1 MSSDSRHAVKKT
13 LAIIF
18 MGFCARLAQPALAEG
33 GISIQGTRV
42 VYPQNAEQVS
52 LSIVNSSATDSFL
65 VQSWVEDAS
74 GHKTADFI
82 VTPPLYLSGPKNEN
96 ALRIIHTGGALPTD
110 RETLYYFTARAI
122 PSIDDNNKADK
133 DVLHF
138 ALASRIKMFVRPS
151 GLKPSPDMAP
161 ALLAFHQQGTELVI
175 RNTSPYYLTLTAM
188 TSGGKVLKDLMVSPL
203 GTATESLPAGHGSTI
218 SYRTV
223 NDYGTIT
230 PAIETAIK

>member
-1 MSSDSRHAVKKT
+1 MSSGSKCAIKKS

-18 MGFCARLAQPALAEG
+18 TGIFACLTQPVLAEG
-33 GISIQGTRV
+33 GISIMGTRI
-42 VYPQNAEQVS
+42 VYPQSSEQVN
-52 LSIVNSSATDSFL
+52 LAIINSSATDSFL

-74 GHKTADFI
+74 GHKTSDFI

-96 ALRIIHTGGALPTD
+96 TLRIIHTDGALSKD

-122 PSIDDNNKADK
+122 PSVDDTNKANN

-138 ALASRIKMFVRPS
+138 ALANRIKLFVRPS

-161 ALLAFHQQGTELVI
+161 SLLEFHQQGSELVI
-175 RNTSPYYLTLTAM
+175 RNTSPYYLTLTAV
-188 TSGGKVLKDLMVSPL
+188 TTGRKALKDLMVSPL
-203 GTATESLPAGHGSTI
+203 GTATESLPADHGSTV

-230 PAIETAIK
+230 PANETAIK

>member
-1 MSSDSRHAVKKT
+1 MSSAFRHAVKKT
-13 LAIIF
+13 LAITS
-18 MGFCARLAQPALAEG
+18 MGVCASLAQPALAGG

-42 VYPQNAEQVS
+42 IYPQNAEQVS
-52 LSIVNSSATDSFL
+52 LSIINSSPTDSFL

-96 ALRIIHTGGALPTD
+96 ALRIIHTGGTLPTD

-133 DVLHF
+133 DILHF
-138 ALASRIKMFVRPS
+138 ALASRIKLFVRPS
-151 GLKPSPDMAP
+151 GLKPSPAMAP
-161 ALLAFHQQGTELVI
+161 ALVDFHQQGSELI
-175 RNTSPYYLTLTAM
+175 IHNTSPYYLTLTAM
-188 TSGGKVLKDLMVSPL
+188 TSGGKALKDLMVSPL
-203 GTATESLPAGHGSTI
+203 GTATESLPAGHGSTVT
-218 SYRTV
+218 YRTV